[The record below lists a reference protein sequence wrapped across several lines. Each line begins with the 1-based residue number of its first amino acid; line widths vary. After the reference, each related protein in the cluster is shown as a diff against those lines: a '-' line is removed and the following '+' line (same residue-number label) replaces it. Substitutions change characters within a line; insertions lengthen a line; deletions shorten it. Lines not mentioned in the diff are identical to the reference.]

1 MQRPFKFRVWD
12 VAQSKFLP
20 SYGDLGLEFYH
31 EQGKDWHEK
40 QIRSLIPVSWFLT
53 DHNNSLGNYIVQQY
67 TGIKDVNKKEIYE
80 GDVVIMD
87 GEFTYK
93 TGYVNFFAGIFFVN
107 WPDQTDDELGYL
119 KTDTIKVT
127 DMVKINGNI
136 DKRKMP

>member
-1 MQRPFKFRVWD
+1 MQRQMKFRVWD
-12 VAQSKFLP
+12 VVNKSFLQEASDYYWHVPFSLDGEEIEGESNLCSLSDILRHPDKFV
-20 SYGDLGLEFYH
+20 
-31 EQGKDWHEK
+31 
-40 QIRSLIPVSWFLT
+40 I
-53 DHNNSLGNYIVQQY
+53 QQY
-67 TGIKDVNKKEIYE
+67 TGVKDKDKKEIYE
-80 GDVVIMD
+80 GDIVICD

-136 DKRKMP
+136 DKRKIP